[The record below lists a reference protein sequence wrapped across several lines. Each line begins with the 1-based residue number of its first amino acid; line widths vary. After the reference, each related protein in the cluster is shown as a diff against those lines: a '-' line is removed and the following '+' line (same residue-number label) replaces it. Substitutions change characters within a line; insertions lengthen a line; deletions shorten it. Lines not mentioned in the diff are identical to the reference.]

1 MEKADKSITQAR
13 KERLTQYIYIKGE
26 YEDYEEELTRLENN
40 ACIPATKESDGSKKN
55 PGASDRM
62 ANAAVKYME
71 YKAEVEPDMARIKA
85 EMDTIKAAISGLR
98 DGLERQ
104 VLRLRYIIGDTDE
117 NGEDVRDQMPWRKV
131 SLRMF
136 KSDDDAKLQIVY
148 RIHGRAL
155 QNIDLEGLED

>member
-1 MEKADKSITQAR
+1 
-13 KERLTQYIYIKGE
+13 
-26 YEDYEEELTRLENN
+26 
-40 ACIPATKESDGSKKN
+40 
-55 PGASDRM
+55 M
-62 ANAAVKYME
+62 ANAAIKYME

-104 VLRLRYIIGDTDE
+104 VLRLRYIVGDTDE
-117 NGEDVRDQMPWRKV
+117 NGENVRDQMPWRKV